1 MKPIRNLCLLLIA
14 CLAVH
19 ARGADELLPGARRVL
34 FLGDSITYSGQYVEA
49 IEAYFATRFPDRTIE
64 TLNLGLPSET
74 VSGLSEDGHAGGS
87 FPRPDLHERLAR
99 VLEKTRP
106 DTVLAC
112 YGMND
117 GIYLPY
123 APERFA
129 AFSNGL
135 VRLRQAVIASGA
147 KIIHVT
153 PPVFDEVKGKGPG
166 YANTLDRYSEWM
178 MSQRA
183 AGWEVADIHTPMSRV
198 LSERRKAD
206 PRFFLAGDGVHAGEL
221 GHWIMAKQILL
232 HLGAKDLSTSES
244 AANMVAQHPNGAQ
257 ILKLVQQKQRTLKD
271 AWLTDTGHKR
281 PGMSKGLPLAEAQT
295 KAATLETQI
304 RTLAKP
310 KAPPAGR

>member
-1 MKPIRNLCLLLIA
+1 MKPFRQLSLLLLA
-14 CLAVH
+14 CAALH

-34 FLGDSITYSGQYVEA
+34 FLGDSITYSGQYVET
-49 IEAYFATRFPDRTIE
+49 IEAYFATRFPGRTIE
-64 TLNLGLPSET
+64 FLNLGLPSET
-74 VSGLSEDGHAGGS
+74 VSGLSEEGHAGGS

-99 VLEKTRP
+99 VLAKTKP

-135 VRLRQAVIASGA
+135 MRLRQDVIASGA

-153 PPVFDEVKGKGPG
+153 PPVFDEVNGKGPG

-178 MSQRA
+178 MAQRA
-183 AGWEVADIHTPMSRV
+183 TGWEVADIHTPMSRV
-198 LSERRKAD
+198 LSERRKTD
-206 PRFFLAGDGVHAGEL
+206 PKFYLAGDGVHAGEL
-221 GHWIMAKQILL
+221 GHWIIAKQILL
-232 HLGAKDLSTSES
+232 HFGAKDLGASES
-244 AANMVAQHPNGAQ
+244 TAEMVARHPQGAP

-281 PGMSKGLPLAEAQT
+281 PGMSKGLPLGEAQI
-295 KAATLETQI
+295 KAASLEAQI
-304 RTLAKP
+304 RTLAKS

>member
-1 MKPIRNLCLLLIA
+1 MKPFRNLCLLLIA

-34 FLGDSITYSGQYVEA
+34 ILGDSITHSGQYVET
-49 IEAYFATRFPDRTIE
+49 IEAYFATRFPERTIE
-64 TLNLGLPSET
+64 ILNLGLPSET
-74 VSGLSEDGHAGGS
+74 VSGLSEDGHAGGK

-99 VLEKTRP
+99 VLEKIKP

-135 VRLRQAVIASGA
+135 VRLRQAVLASGA
-147 KIIHVT
+147 KILHVT
-153 PPVFDEVKGKGPG
+153 PPVFDELKGKGPG
-166 YANTLDRYSEWM
+166 YANTLDRYSEWL

-206 PRFFLAGDGVHAGEL
+206 PKFHLAGDGVHAGEL
-221 GHWIMAKQILL
+221 GHWIMARQILL
-232 HLGAKDLSTSES
+232 HLGANDLAATES
-244 AANMVAQHPNGAQ
+244 AADMAAQHPQGAP

-271 AWLTDTGHKR
+271 AWLHDTGHKR
-281 PGMSKGLPLAEAQT
+281 PGMSKGLPLAEAQA
-295 KAATLETQI
+295 KAASLESQI
-304 RTLAKP
+304 RTLARS